1 MQLVEKFPTHGTA
14 EVLFGGPTGR
24 ARAVGNP
31 TAVEQQRRAIGGRSE
46 QWEEF

>member
-14 EVLFGGPTGR
+14 DVLFGGTTGW

-31 TAVEQQRRAIGGRSE
+31 TAFEEQGRAIGGGSE